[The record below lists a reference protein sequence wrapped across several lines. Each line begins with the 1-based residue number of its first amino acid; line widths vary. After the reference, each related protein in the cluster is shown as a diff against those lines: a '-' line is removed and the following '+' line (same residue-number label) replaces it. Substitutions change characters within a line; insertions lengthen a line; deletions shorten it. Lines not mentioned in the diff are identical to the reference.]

1 VLPHAAAPKLT
12 NQYDIIKRHYYTV
25 RRILMKKKILSA
37 LMCTIIAAAAFT
49 GCGGAASESTAAPS
63 ADAKEETAESTNDA
77 AEEGA
82 ETTADSQFTEDIT
95 IICPVKAGG
104 DTDRNTRT
112 LAQAMQKIT
121 GVNVVVKN
129 VDGGATVMGM
139 QECIDAPADG
149 NTLIVNGTDMFVP
162 YIQGTSEINIDS
174 FKTIG
179 VPIIDNTTVLAV
191 NKESGWNT
199 LEDLLA
205 ADKESPNTIE
215 YGGKIGASN
224 QICGIAMN
232 KEWGSSL
239 RFVDVGN
246 NAAKMTALLGLQT
259 DVINISYSLAN
270 DYFSTGEF
278 IPLVLLGTEKN
289 DLLPQDVPLASDLGL
304 TNVDFSKFFW
314 VGTGPDVPDE
324 KVAALTEVLE
334 KATQDPEF
342 IESIES
348 NYLNVVFMG
357 GDEARDYCNKMY
369 EETLLPYKEAFLE
382 AQ

>member
-1 VLPHAAAPKLT
+1 
-12 NQYDIIKRHYYTV
+12 
-25 RRILMKKKILSA
+25 MKKKILSA
-37 LMCTIIAAAAFT
+37 LMSTIIAAATLA
-49 GCGGAASESTAAPS
+49 GCGGTAAESTTAEAT
-63 ADAKEETAESTNDA
+63 AETAQEETAADA
-77 AEEGA
+77 AKETSSEATGEETSAG
-82 ETTADSQFTEDIT
+82 SQFTEDIT

-112 LAQAMQKIT
+112 LAAAMQKIT

-162 YIQGTSEINIDS
+162 YIQGTSDINIDS

-205 ADKESPNTIE
+205 ADKASPNTIE

-232 KEWGSSL
+232 KEWDASL

-289 DLLPQDVPLASDLGL
+289 DLLPQDVPIASDLGL

-314 VGTGPDVPDE
+314 VGTGPNVPDE
-324 KVAALTEVLE
+324 KVAALTDVLE
-334 KATQDPEF
+334 KVTQDPEF
-342 IESIES
+342 IKSIES
-348 NYLNVVFMG
+348 NYLDVVFMG
-357 GDEARDYCNKMY
+357 GDEAKDYCNKMY
-369 EETLLPYKEAFLE
+369 EETLLPYKEAFLD

>member
-1 VLPHAAAPKLT
+1 MSTMIAVTALT
-12 NQYDIIKRHYYTV
+12 
-25 RRILMKKKILSA
+25 A
-37 LMCTIIAAAAFT
+37 C
-49 GCGGAASESTAAPS
+49 GAASSTETAPAEETQAESAEEAVESEAAESTA
-63 ADAKEETAESTNDA
+63 ESQEASGTDY
-77 AEEGA
+77 E
-82 ETTADSQFTEDIT
+82 FTEDIT

-112 LAQAMQKIT
+112 LAEAMQKIT

-139 QECIDAPADG
+139 QEAIDAPQDG
-149 NTLIVNGTDMFVP
+149 NTLIINGTDMFVP

-205 ADKESPNTIE
+205 ADKETPDTIE

-289 DLLPQDVPLASDLGL
+289 DLLPMNVPLASDFGL
-304 TNVDFSKFFW
+304 KNVDFSKFFW
-314 VGTGPDVPDE
+314 VGTGPEVPDE
-324 KVAALTEVLE
+324 KVAALTDVLE
-334 KATQDPEF
+334 KVTQDPDF
-342 IESIES
+342 IKSIEG

-357 GDEARDYCNKMY
+357 GDEAKDYCNKMY
-369 EETLLPYKEAFLE
+369 EETLLPYKEAFLS

>member
-1 VLPHAAAPKLT
+1 
-12 NQYDIIKRHYYTV
+12 
-25 RRILMKKKILSA
+25 MKKKILSA

-49 GCGGAASESTAAPS
+49 GCGGAASESTAAPA
-63 ADAKEETAESTNDA
+63 ADAKEETGESATA

-82 ETTADSQFTEDIT
+82 ETAADGQFTEDIT

-199 LEDLLA
+199 LDDLLA

-289 DLLPQDVPLASDLGL
+289 DLLPQDVPIASDLGL

>member
-1 VLPHAAAPKLT
+1 
-12 NQYDIIKRHYYTV
+12 
-25 RRILMKKKILSA
+25 MKKRLFSA
-37 LMCTIIAAAAFT
+37 LMCTIIAAAALT
-49 GCGGAASESTAAPS
+49 GCGGSGSASAQPQ
-63 ADAKEETAESTNDA
+63 KEETAEAEAEAPAEETA
-77 AEEGA
+77 AEETAA
-82 ETTADSQFTEDIT
+82 EETAEAADASAEGDYQFTEDIT

-104 DTDRNTRT
+104 DTDRNTRA
-112 LAQAMQKIT
+112 LANAMQKIT

-139 QECIDAPADG
+139 QEAIDAPQDG
-149 NTLIVNGTDMFVP
+149 NTLIINGTDMFVP
-162 YIQGTSEINIDS
+162 YLQGTSQINIDS

-199 LEDLLA
+199 LEDLLKA
-205 ADKESPNTIE
+205 AQAAPDTIE

-232 KEWGSSL
+232 QEWNASL

-246 NAAKMTALLGLQT
+246 NAAKMTALLGMQT

-289 DLLPQDVPLASDLGL
+289 DLLPQDVPIASDLGL
-304 TNVDFSKFFW
+304 KDVDFSKFFW

-324 KVAALTEVLE
+324 KVQALTDVLE
-334 KATQDPEF
+334 KVTQDPEF
-342 IESIES
+342 IKDIES

-357 GDEARDYCNKMY
+357 GQEARDYCNKMY
-369 EETLLPYKEAFLE
+369 EETLLPYKEAFLQ

>member
-1 VLPHAAAPKLT
+1 MLPHAAAPKLT

-49 GCGGAASESTAAPS
+49 GCGGAASESTAAPA
-63 ADAKEETAESTNDA
+63 ADAKEETGESATA
-77 AEEGA
+77 TAEEGA
-82 ETTADSQFTEDIT
+82 ETAADSQFTEDIT

-162 YIQGTSEINIDS
+162 FIQGTSEINIDS

-199 LEDLLA
+199 LDDLLA

-289 DLLPQDVPLASDLGL
+289 DLLPQDVPIASDLGL

>member
-1 VLPHAAAPKLT
+1 
-12 NQYDIIKRHYYTV
+12 
-25 RRILMKKKILSA
+25 MKKRLFSA
-37 LMCTIIAAAAFT
+37 LMCTIITAAALT
-49 GCGGAASESTAAPS
+49 GCGGSGASSSAADKKETAAP
-63 ADAKEETAESTNDA
+63 AQETA
-77 AEEGA
+77 AEENKTEDSA
-82 ETTADSQFTEDIT
+82 DTAAQSDYSFTEDIT

-104 DTDRNTRT
+104 DTDRNTRA
-112 LAQAMQKIT
+112 LATAMQKIT

-139 QECIDAPADG
+139 QEAIDAPQDG
-149 NTLIVNGTDMFVP
+149 NTLIINGTDMFVP
-162 YIQGTSEINIDS
+162 YLQGTSQINVDS

-179 VPIIDNTTVLAV
+179 IPLIDNTTVLAV

-199 LEDLLA
+199 LEDLLKA
-205 ADKESPNTIE
+205 AQAAPDTIE

-232 KEWGSSL
+232 TEWNASL

-246 NAAKMTALLGLQT
+246 NAAKMTALLGQQT

-289 DLLPQDVPLASDLGL
+289 DLLPQDVPIASDLGL
-304 TNVDFSKFFW
+304 KNVDFSKFFW
-314 VGTGPDVPDE
+314 VGTGPNVPDE
-324 KVAALTEVLE
+324 KVQALTDVLE
-334 KATQDPEF
+334 KVTQDPEF
-342 IESIES
+342 IQSIES

-357 GDEARDYCNKMY
+357 GEDARNYCNKMY
-369 EETLLPYKEAFLE
+369 EETLLPYKEAFLQ